1 MVDKRVEHVKRV
13 ESEESST
20 RMRPPSQSDDASNG
34 SLISTSSL
42 DSQSYASD
50 STANGHLD
58 NAADAVQ
65 RQRQALLE
73 DINAEL
79 QQVLDEFYEIS
90 RELDAMRTRRGLPT
104 TNGTQL
110 VA

>member
-1 MVDKRVEHVKRV
+1 
-13 ESEESST
+13 
-20 RMRPPSQSDDASNG
+20 MRPPSESDENNSSG

-50 STANGHLD
+50 STANGHSD
-58 NAADAVQ
+58 HAAEAVQ
-65 RQRQALLE
+65 RQRQALLD